1 MRDLYRLLAG
11 FCAAALCLALVGC
24 QNKQDSIE
32 IPTSDPATAE
42 TAATPEQAAPAAS
55 ALPVGTDATV
65 LPQTPDAG
73 RSYVDETLFIGD
85 SNTARYMMYADE
97 PGTAFTSLKN
107 NIGVVSMGAGAIT
120 TLKCEQF
127 KGDSQ
132 MYTIPDAVAK
142 LKPKRIIIC
151 FGTNNLGGSSTDATG
166 FISTYEKGLKAIV
179 EAWPYAD
186 LIVSA
191 IPPLDK
197 QRENTNL
204 TMTQVDAYNAA
215 LVEMCEANGY
225 KFLNSAEVLRDDATG
240 WAKKDY
246 TLSDGVHLSKTA
258 VTAYFEYVRTHAYQ
272 TEDRRPQPLGTI
284 PEPDGVPLG
293 LISSAPIAVRGAKVP
308 VEFVSAGGGSISGST
323 SQLVK
328 KGGTCSTVTAVPES
342 GWKFDHWSA
351 SIGSAGGSA
360 SLTFTVPTNADA
372 GGVVITAHF
381 TPDAHDHDFVE
392 VEGSKTAPGCET
404 KGFVKEACSIC
415 GEVRERELDA
425 LGHDWDGGAVTKEAA
440 PGVAGEKTF
449 TCKRCGTTRT
459 ESIAALAVTP
469 PPTAAPTP
477 VPATPAPQPPTEA
490 PHEHQYSEVSRTEP
504 TCTNPGSVTYQCSC
518 GAQYTEELGALGHSW
533 DAGVE
538 TTPAQPGVEGVKTYT
553 CTREGCGA
561 TYTEPIPALPAEPT
575 APPAPPEGGEQDP
588 GGDSSD
594 SSEEVPGDTVS
605 ASESA
610 EAVSSAPQA

>member
-1 MRDLYRLLAG
+1 M
-11 FCAAALCLALVGC
+11 
-24 QNKQDSIE
+24 
-32 IPTSDPATAE
+32 
-42 TAATPEQAAPAAS
+42 
-55 ALPVGTDATV
+55 
-65 LPQTPDAG
+65 
-73 RSYVDETLFIGD
+73 
-85 SNTARYMMYADE
+85 
-97 PGTAFTSLKN
+97 
-107 NIGVVSMGAGAIT
+107 
-120 TLKCEQF
+120 
-127 KGDSQ
+127 
-132 MYTIPDAVAK
+132 
-142 LKPKRIIIC
+142 
-151 FGTNNLGGSSTDATG
+151 
-166 FISTYEKGLKAIV
+166 

-293 LISSAPIAVRGAKVP
+293 LISSDPIAVRGAKVP

-477 VPATPAPQPPTEA
+477 VPATPAPQPTEA

-504 TCTNPGSVTYQCSC
+504 TAPIRVRSPTSVPAALSTPTNSARSGTVGTPVWKQRRHSPVWRVSKRTTARGRDAVRPILNRSRLC
-518 GAQYTEELGALGHSW
+518 GRADHTARS
-533 DAGVE
+533 AG
-538 TTPAQPGVEGVKTYT
+538 
-553 CTREGCGA
+553 RR
-561 TYTEPIPALPAEPT
+561 
-575 APPAPPEGGEQDP
+575 EQDP

-594 SSEEVPGDTVS
+594 SSEEVPGDTVP
-605 ASESA
+605 AAESA
-610 EAVSSAPQA
+610 EAVSSTPWPDGALLPSVTSDCKQVKSDTFPRLWRGKAFP